1 MQNNQRWCVF
11 SSFILKVLALVFMT
25 VDHVGVALGMF
36 YGENYWVVM
45 LLRMIGRLA
54 LPLFCFMIVEGVLHT
69 KNIGKYFLRL
79 GIMATIIS
87 IALYVGET
95 FVDGISLRN
104 QGNIF
109 IDLLLGAI
117 TIYLLKQNNK
127 YLKGL
132 VALPIIYTI
141 LSFTATCLENTGSY
155 LIHWMPYFLRTQYDI
170 YAMLL
175 FLLFYFAHIFK
186 DMFLDYHARQTG
198 IAKEYLLGTALE
210 RNVLNLLSLGAVIFA
225 TLIFYLIGYVLPN
238 SYVYWNINLQNY
250 AMIAGAFLLLYNGK
264 RGYNA
269 KWFQYG
275 SYLYYPLHIIII
287 FGIIMLVS

>member
-11 SSFILKVLALVFMT
+11 SSFILKILALVFMT
-25 VDHVGVALGMF
+25 IDHIGFALGMF
-36 YGENYWVVM
+36 YGENFWIVN

-54 LPLFCFMIVEGVLHT
+54 LPLFCFMIVEGALHS

-79 GIMATIIS
+79 GIMATAIS
-87 IALYVGET
+87 LGIYIGET
-95 FVDGISLRN
+95 FVEGIDIRN

-127 YLKGL
+127 YLKPL
-132 VALPIIYTI
+132 AVLPVIYTI
-141 LSFTATCLENTGSY
+141 LSFVSTCLEVSGSY
-155 LIHWMPYFLRTQYDI
+155 LIHWMPYFLRTQYGI
-170 YAMLL
+170 YSMLL
-175 FLLFYFAHIFK
+175 CLLFYLAHIFK
-186 DMFLDYHARQTG
+186 DMFLEYHAKQAG
-198 IAKEYLLGTALE
+198 IAKECLLGTALE
-210 RNVLNLLSLGAVIFA
+210 RNVLNLLSFGAVIIG
-225 TLIFYLIGYVLPN
+225 TLAFYFIGCLLGNYA
-238 SYVYWNINLQNY
+238 YWHVSFQNY
-250 AMIAGAFLLLYNGK
+250 AMISGAFLLLYNGK

-275 SYLYYPLHIIII
+275 SYLYYPLHILII